1 MTMQTQIHYRLRLAH
16 DIRDE
21 QIRAAANARLAA
33 ALRRRA
39 APRPAIRRTLGA
51 LIIAIGTR
59 LAADPSIE
67 PARSR

>member
-1 MTMQTQIHYRLRLAH
+1 MTMQTYYRLRLAH
-16 DIRDE
+16 AIRDE
-21 QIRAAANARLAA
+21 QIRAAANARRAA

-39 APRPAIRRTLGA
+39 APRRPIRRTLGA

-59 LAADPSIE
+59 LAADPSLE